1 MKFGLQVLSSLNGFK
16 KNISKIEF
24 SVYILPI
31 SNNFLVVKLS
41 VSMIIAIF
49 LESLSSARW
58 ASTGWSEFCILD
70 NFPFES
76 ELYLVVIGCDISSS
90 CISFAVHYFLPSK
103 TEEI

>member
-24 SVYILPI
+24 SVYTLPI
-31 SNNFLVVKLS
+31 SNNFLVVKLI
-41 VSMIIAIF
+41 SMIIAIF

-58 ASTGWSEFCILD
+58 ASTGWSQFCILA

-90 CISFAVHYFLPSK
+90 GISFAVHYFLPSK

>member
-24 SVYILPI
+24 SVYILPV

-49 LESLSSARW
+49 LESLSSAR
-58 ASTGWSEFCILD
+58 
-70 NFPFES
+70 
-76 ELYLVVIGCDISSS
+76 
-90 CISFAVHYFLPSK
+90 
-103 TEEI
+103 